1 MNWKMGLKFL
11 LVASG
16 GVALGAWGMT
26 HFGSWEGVAQ
36 ALGVLRQRGDAIPA
50 ATRAALNQPTDQ
62 AKQDA
67 HTGHVHNEH
76 TPEQGAA
83 QPRQANAKGRPAAKA
98 DTHRHG
104 AGEGHEE

>member
-1 MNWKMGLKFL
+1 MNWKMGLILL

-16 GVALGAWGMT
+16 GIALGAWGMT
-26 HFGSWEGVAQ
+26 HFGSWEGISQ

-50 ATRAALNQPTDQ
+50 TTRAALDQRADQ
-62 AKQDA
+62 AAQDEHA
-67 HTGHVHNEH
+67 GHTHNEN

-83 QPRQANAKGRPAAKA
+83 QPRQAKAKRGRAAEA

-104 AGEGHEE
+104 VK